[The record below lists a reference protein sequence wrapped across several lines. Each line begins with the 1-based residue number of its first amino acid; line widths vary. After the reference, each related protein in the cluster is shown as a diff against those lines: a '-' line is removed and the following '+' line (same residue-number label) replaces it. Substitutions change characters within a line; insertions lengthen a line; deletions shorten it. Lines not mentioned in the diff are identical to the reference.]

1 MGQRILLTGST
12 GFLGAHLRGF
22 LSGKDVDLHYLGTN
36 THDLD
41 NYHQIR
47 FDEFNKLPSLLQE
60 IKPEAVIHLAG
71 QTNCDSLS
79 EAFQVNV
86 LFADAIIRSM
96 QVSGMENTQLL
107 LIGSAAEYGQITS
120 DDLPIK
126 ESLSPKPQNYYG
138 FTKLAQ
144 TELGKWAIRSGMRVK
159 ILRPFN
165 IFGYQMPKH
174 LLIQSVIEQIKQQRQ
189 SKQVNLEIGN
199 LTTSRDF
206 IFVTDVVRILWQLLN
221 EPFAEGKI
229 INVCTGKPLQ
239 VTAIL
244 QTIEKILNIRFN
256 ISQSKHLIKPN
267 DISVHYG
274 STALLESLLGAV
286 DLTPFETAM
295 EMILKQEG
303 LL

>member
-1 MGQRILLTGST
+1 MAQRILLTGST
-12 GFLGAHLRGF
+12 GFLGTHLRGF
-22 LSGKDVDLHYLGTN
+22 LSSQNVDIYSLGTN
-36 THDLD
+36 YHDLE
-41 NYHQIR
+41 NYNQIK

-60 IKPEAVIHLAG
+60 IKPEAIIHLAG

-96 QVSGMENTQLL
+96 QVSGIENTQLL

-174 LLIQSVIEQIKQQRQ
+174 LLIQSVIEQIKQQRH
-189 SKQVNLEIGN
+189 SKLVNLEMGN

-206 IFVTDVVRILWQLLN
+206 IYVTDVVRILWKLHN
-221 EPFAEGKI
+221 EPSAEGKI
-229 INVCTGKPLQ
+229 INICTGKPVQ
-239 VTAIL
+239 VTSIL
-244 QTIEKILNIRFN
+244 QTVEELLNIKFK
-256 ISQSKHLIKPN
+256 ISQSTLLIKPN

-274 STALLESLLGAV
+274 STAMVDSLLGVV
-286 DLTPFETAM
+286 DLTPFKTAM
-295 EMILKQEG
+295 ENILKQEE